1 MTAPGP
7 IGIHHLDARILDHL
21 RRDGR
26 IGRNELSARLGV
38 SRPTVSKRLDAL
50 LESGH
55 TRVVGIVHPA
65 TVGLEALAHVSISVE
80 QPVRQVA
87 ARVAALPEVPYVSL
101 ISGRYPLIAEIR
113 CGDAAELAGALD
125 RIRSIDGVRDTNTL
139 YYSDLM
145 IDAGQPQKVAAA
157 TLDALDR
164 RLLARLQEDG
174 RASYAVLAAAA
185 DTTPGTAR
193 MRVLRLIDEGIV
205 RIGALFAPGH
215 GDAEVAVGFG
225 VRASGRVSGLSPL
238 VAELPGVRF
247 LAATIGRFDLLGT
260 IYAPRLDE
268 VVSALDRLRALRPVL
283 EVDNWV
289 HLDLMKEQYGVP
301 MR

>member
-1 MTAPGP
+1 MTAPDP
-7 IGIHHLDARILDHL
+7 IGTHHLDARILDQL
-21 RRDGR
+21 RLDGR

-65 TVGLEALAHVSISVE
+65 TVGLEALAHVSVSVE

-113 CGDAAELAGALD
+113 CGDAAELAAALD

-145 IDAGQPQKVAAA
+145 IDAGQPQKVAEAA
-157 TLDALDR
+157 LDALDR
-164 RLLARLQEDG
+164 RLLAQLQEDG
-174 RASYAVLAAAA
+174 RASYAILAAAA
-185 DTTPGTAR
+185 GTTPGTAR
-193 MRVLRLIDEGIV
+193 MRVMRLIDEGIV
-205 RIGALFAPGH
+205 RIGALSTPGH
-215 GDAEVAVGFG
+215 GDTEVAVGFG

-238 VAELPGVRF
+238 IAELPGVRF

-260 IYAPRLDE
+260 IFAPRLDE
-268 VVSALDRLRALRPVL
+268 VVSALDRLRALRRVL

-289 HLDLMKEQYGVP
+289 HLDLMKEHYGAP